1 MTLEDELVEISRES
15 KKTKDLRNAEDIE
28 RQQKNKEEQ
37 LQRDIEKI
45 IKDLPALLRNAASK
59 GDCALKVMRLSER
72 SHLNVKWDEL
82 NNEIEIHGIR
92 KVLLE
97 PIIPLIDYLENE
109 KLAVTIKEYNRSD
122 PGQGRSWTERFIVV
136 SW

>member
-59 GDCALKVMRLSER
+59 GDCAVKVMRLSEK
-72 SHLNVKWDEL
+72 SHLNVKWHEL

-97 PIIPLIDYLENE
+97 PIIPLVDYLENE

-122 PGQGRSWTERFIVV
+122 SGQGRSWIERFIVV

>member
-1 MTLEDELVEISRES
+1 MTLGDELAKISRES
-15 KKTKDLRNAEDIE
+15 KKATNLSDAENIK
-28 RQQKNKEEQ
+28 RQRKNKEEQ

-45 IKDLPALLRNAASK
+45 IKDIPALLRNAASK
-59 GDCALKVMRLSER
+59 GDCAVKVMRLSER

-92 KVLLE
+92 KVLLA
-97 PIIPLIDYLENE
+97 PIIPLVDYLENE
-109 KLAVTIKEYNRSD
+109 KLIVAIKEYNRSD
-122 PGQGRSWTERFIVV
+122 AGQGRSWTERFIIV

>member
-1 MTLEDELVEISRES
+1 MTLGDELSEISRES
-15 KKTKDLRNAEDIE
+15 KKATNLKDAKNIK

-59 GDCALKVMRLSER
+59 GDCAVKVMRLSEK
-72 SHLNVKWDEL
+72 SHLNVDWHEL

-97 PIIPLIDYLENE
+97 PIIPLVDYLENE

-122 PGQGRSWTERFIVV
+122 SGQGRSWIERFIVV

>member
-1 MTLEDELVEISRES
+1 MTLGDELSEISRES
-15 KKTKDLRNAEDIE
+15 KKATNLKDAKNIK